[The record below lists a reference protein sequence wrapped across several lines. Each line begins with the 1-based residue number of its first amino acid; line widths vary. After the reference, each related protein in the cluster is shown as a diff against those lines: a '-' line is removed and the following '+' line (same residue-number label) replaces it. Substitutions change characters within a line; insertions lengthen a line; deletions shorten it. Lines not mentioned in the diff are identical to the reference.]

1 MRRVLHILVR
11 SADPLATEVIA
22 QQRHQPECTVDVIE
36 LTTPEPDYVALLAKI
51 FEADSV
57 QVW

>member
-1 MRRVLHILVR
+1 MRRVLHIFVR
-11 SADPLATEVIA
+11 SDDPLARELVSHQRA
-22 QQRHQPECTVDVIE
+22 QRECKVEAVD
-36 LTTPEPDYVALLAKI
+36 LTTPEPDYAALLEKI

>member
-1 MRRVLHILVR
+1 MRQVLHILVQPDD
-11 SADPLATEVIA
+11 SLAAEVIS
-22 QQRHQPECTVDVIE
+22 QQRMQPECTVAVVD
-36 LTTPEPDYVALLAKI
+36 LTTGQPDYAALLTKI